1 LTASE
6 NARGYFPP
14 HPDKRKLSACAPRGQ
29 RVWLGVDTPSKTGD
43 FLNNTFGTEPEIV
56 AEAKPP
62 SEPLESCVS
71 CGARLTG
78 AYCAQCGEKVLSASD
93 LDWRHYALHELPNA
107 LGHAEGKLPQTLVS
121 LFRRPGELALAF
133 VSGRRRVFVGPL
145 KLYLAAFVLF
155 TLTANFTGVPD
166 LSLPERARQFDAT
179 HLLDRLIAARGT
191 IAWSDP
197 ALQKRIASRTHW
209 FGEAGTFLIY
219 VFVALLQQVVL
230 LRTHR
235 RYLEHL
241 ALALNVLTFYLL
253 VTAVVQ
259 LLFPWIFNNHTAEAL
274 GEIQTVLSL
283 TVLPVYWY
291 LSIRRFYRIGRPW
304 AAAAAATITIGNAL
318 IATVLNT
325 AIFAVLIVTS

>member
-1 LTASE
+1 M
-6 NARGYFPP
+6 
-14 HPDKRKLSACAPRGQ
+14 
-29 RVWLGVDTPSKTGD
+29 GD
-43 FLNNTFGTEPEIV
+43 LLNNAFRTEREM
-56 AEAKPP
+56 EAKANLP
-62 SEPLESCVS
+62 SESLESCVS
-71 CGARLTG
+71 CGANLTG
-78 AYCAQCGEKVLSASD
+78 PYCTQCGEKVLSASD
-93 LDWRHYALHELPNA
+93 LDWRRYSLHELPNA
-107 LGHAEGKLPQTLVS
+107 LGHAEGKLLQTLVS

-155 TLTANFTGVPD
+155 TLTANLTGVPHA
-166 LSLPERARQFDAT
+166 SLPERARQVDAT
-179 HLLDRLIAARGT
+179 HFLDRLIAARGT

-197 ALQKRIASRTHW
+197 ALQERIASRAHW
-209 FGEAGTFLIY
+209 FGEVGTFLIY

-259 LLFPWIFNNHTAEAL
+259 LLLPWIFNNHTAEAL
-274 GEIQTVLSL
+274 GAIQTALGL
-283 TVLPVYWY
+283 TALPVYWY

-318 IATVLNT
+318 IAVVLNT
-325 AIFAVLIVTS
+325 GILAVLIVTT